1 MKIQLNKNL
10 VGLDGQEIDQSN
22 MGKLLATI
30 LSSSNKGDALKF
42 WSWATKLHSGEELD
56 LDPSDMET
64 LKNFVKDSEQL
75 TILSKAQILQELV

>member
-10 VGLDGQEIDQSN
+10 IGLDGQVIDQSN

-42 WSWATKLHSGEELD
+42 WSWAVKLHAGEQLD
-56 LDPSDMET
+56 LDPSDAET
-64 LKNFVKDSEQL
+64 LKNFVKESEQL
-75 TILSKAQILQELV
+75 TILSKAQILQELK